1 MKQIGSSS
9 SFGCRVPTR
18 RYLGGQHE
26 ESALPQGSVGR
37 YPYRMF
43 SCLVYGWLIIAAIGV
58 IITLLPETSRRFLV
72 PSTNWETHGG
82 FFADSTPAEYQLP
95 RSYVRDKENLFWR
108 SWSPEEQASIG
119 TIRSKPF
126 SSKAS
131 AISLPVVGYP
141 NIRTPLGMTYM
152 LRILPRVSES
162 LSDTEMLT
170 KCGRS

>member
-1 MKQIGSSS
+1 MK
-9 SFGCRVPTR
+9 
-18 RYLGGQHE
+18 RYLRGQHG
-26 ESALPQGSVGR
+26 ESAPVKPVVKRSLARHPHR
-37 YPYRMF
+37 AF
-43 SCLVYGWLIIAAIGV
+43 SCIVYGWLIVAAIGV
-58 IITLLPETSRRFLV
+58 IITLLPEAPRRFLV
-72 PSTNWETHGG
+72 SSTNWETDGG
-82 FFADSTPAEYQLP
+82 FFANCTPAEYQLP
-95 RSYVRDKENLFWR
+95 GSYFRDEENLFWR

-162 LSDTEMLT
+162 LSDTETLT
-170 KCGRS
+170 RRGRS